1 MSWLRH
7 RHYYKL
13 KFHQMKTLII
23 FFGLSVS
30 TICAAQHD
38 HATEN
43 TSKKWD
49 VNPIFNRAFTD
60 SSFAGKEI
68 RVALFIVPAGA
79 IDTVKHIH
87 DCHLIG
93 YVLEGELIT
102 KLKNK
107 LPQRLKK
114 GDIFYEFP
122 NEVHESLQNLN
133 KNKDAKILLYYLFTK
148 GATLYKKI

>member
-1 MSWLRH
+1 
-7 RHYYKL
+7 
-13 KFHQMKTLII
+13 MKTLIT
-23 FFGLSVS
+23 FLSLVASIVS
-30 TICAAQHD
+30 SAQHD
-38 HATEN
+38 HATGK

-49 VNPIFNRAFTD
+49 NKTIFNQVFTD

-68 RVALFIVPAGA
+68 KVGLFTVPAGA
-79 IDTVKHIH
+79 IDTITHIH

-93 YVLEGELIT
+93 YILEGEVMT

-107 LPQRLKK
+107 APQRLKA

-133 KNKDAKILLYYLFTK
+133 KDVDAKILLYYVYNS
-148 GATLYKKI
+148 GATLYKKLYEK